1 MILFTTFSKPF
12 SITHLLTNME
22 YTTVSAKIPRAIKKK
37 LDEFGISPSEVIRRA
52 LYEELKEAELRKL
65 KKEVKSVKP
74 IIAKITSEVVVKSI
88 REDREERNDL

>member
-1 MILFTTFSKPF
+1 
-12 SITHLLTNME
+12 ME

-88 REDREERNDL
+88 REDREERDDL